1 MGGTAVLRIVRV
13 FKRVEFVLGGTSCAN
28 PARGTAFRLSAT
40 FAGDKVTVA
49 AADRSLIALG
59 LSLRTGGVG
68 FMVDS
73 GGSSHTVANFV
84 ATP

>member
-59 LSLRTGGVG
+59 LSLGTGGVG

-73 GGSSHTVANFV
+73 GSSSHTVANFV